1 MSGNLP
7 GTARRAGNLF
17 MKTVILIG
25 WALYFFVSTSK
36 SFGQGT
42 EVAPG
47 VLMIGTIQSAD
58 IPESSGI
65 ASSRRGK
72 GLFWTHNDSGAD
84 MLYALTPAGD
94 VTASYKL
101 KDTELQNWEDIASAP
116 GRIYAADIGNN
127 GANRNSVNVYAFP
140 EPNPRRS
147 GEVKPLRTWK
157 LEYPDDP
164 FDAESFFLSRGYG
177 YVIQKEGGNAHVFR
191 FKLNGRG
198 TDRTLEEQCKLNL
211 DAPAAGADIT
221 SDNKRL
227 AVITSAGA
235 YLFALRGKVPTS
247 GTLEP
252 TLFVPF
258 SLDRMEACAF
268 TRDGLIVTAESGE
281 ILLFTD
287 PQFRL
292 KTGA

>member
-1 MSGNLP
+1 
-7 GTARRAGNLF
+7 
-17 MKTVILIG
+17 MKTVILVG
-25 WALYFFVSTSK
+25 LALSLLVSNSH
-36 SFGQGT
+36 SFAQGT

-58 IPESSGI
+58 IAESSGI
-65 ASSRRGK
+65 APSRRGK

-84 MLYALTPAGD
+84 TLYALTPAGE
-94 VTASYKL
+94 VTGSYKL
-101 KDTELQNWEDIASAP
+101 KDTELQNWEDIVSAP

-127 GANRNSVNVYAFP
+127 DANRNSVNIYAFP

-147 GEVKPLRTWK
+147 GEVKPLRAWK
-157 LEYPDDP
+157 IDYPDDP
-164 FDAESFFLSRGYG
+164 FDAESFFLSKGYG
-177 YVIQKEGGNAHVFR
+177 YVIEKESGNAHVFR

-198 TDRTLEEQCKLNL
+198 TDRTLEEQCELNL

-235 YLFALRGKVPTS
+235 YLFALPGKVPAS

-252 TLFVPF
+252 ALFVPF
-258 SLDRMEACAF
+258 SLDRMEGCAF

-292 KTGA
+292 KSGAKILP